1 MATTSSS
8 GHDYMNDPLVS
19 DLAERGTPRAA
30 LVDALFSEDFERC
43 RELLD
48 AHPELVNTPLRH
60 HAYVRLQNGDSAWGP
75 LYDGRYQ
82 NVTPVVFASLVPR
95 FREKHMG
102 LRELSPSG
110 LANIALLVERGAVLE
125 TTPGADNWT
134 SYLLTEIC
142 RDYDSP
148 EALSLLVRIGADIHT
163 RRLDNR
169 NYTLLQVAASR
180 GAVGAVAIL
189 LDSGVPM
196 NYAWEEDR
204 ECADGTPLHSAAE
217 TGRHHVVKLLLSR
230 GALSD
235 MEKRDHMGRTPLLC
249 AVRGSL
255 WQRPDANPPL
265 DAGREETIRL
275 LVDAGADLM
284 VSDEKPALWGN
295 AHFLSD
301 SPLGH
306 VSRWGGADIIRYLAA
321 KGSDIHQQRSYPVT
335 RGFPYGVGGGRVT
348 PLHWAVYNW
357 NAAGVQ
363 ALLDLGADPD
373 ATDEHGRQPLHWA
386 ALGRGLSDNFSSK
399 FRCTSHIWFE
409 LGAESRSAAFF
420 DALAALDSTISQ
432 LDVHKANIDRQDAF
446 GRTALHYAA
455 STKLVGLAAH
465 LIRKGADVSLADDE
479 GRTVFHYLADP
490 LHHDHTLEPV
500 DGDLKDEHLS
510 AALLGRIQG
519 VDVNHRDNEGSTAL
533 HVASNEASDAAV
545 ALLLSLGADPNL
557 PDRKGSTPLH
567 LAARRAWWVSV
578 GTYEPHEYSAWSKRA
593 VRIKEL
599 LLGAGADASVRDAQ
613 GRTAAEIEDATT
625 QELSRGRTKYLEY
638 MASPVLPEGLGR
650 GRGQWQRSPL
660 PQGGFDTQVRSGAG
674 HGRGY

>member
-1 MATTSSS
+1 MATTSAS

-19 DLAERGTPRAA
+19 SPAERGTPRGA
-30 LVDALFSEDFERC
+30 LVDALFSEDVERC

-60 HAYVRLQNGDSAWGP
+60 HAYVRLQHGDSAWGP
-75 LYDGRYQ
+75 ISDGGYQ

-95 FREKHMG
+95 FREKHIG
-102 LRELSPSG
+102 LRTLSPSG
-110 LANIALLVERGAVLE
+110 LAIIALLVERGAVLE
-125 TTPGADNWT
+125 STPGADNWT
-134 SYLLTEIC
+134 SYLLHEVC

-148 EALSLLVRIGADIHT
+148 EALSLLVRIGADMHT

-180 GAVGAVAIL
+180 GAVGAVAFF
-189 LDSGVPM
+189 LDRGVPM
-196 NYAWEEDR
+196 NYAWEEGR

-217 TGRHHVVKLLLSR
+217 TGRHDVVMLLLSR

-235 MEKRDHMGRTPLLC
+235 MEKRDGMGRTPLLC
-249 AVRGSL
+249 AVRGFL
-255 WQRPDANPPL
+255 WQHPDANPPL

-284 VSDEKPALWGN
+284 VSDRKPALWGD
-295 AHFLSD
+295 ADFLSD

-321 KGSDIHQQRSYPVT
+321 KGSDIHQQRSYPRT
-335 RGFPYGVGGGRVT
+335 GGFPYGVGGDRAT
-348 PLHWAVYNW
+348 PLHWAAYNW

-363 ALLDLGADPD
+363 ALLRLGADPD
-373 ATDEHGRQPLHWA
+373 TTDEHGRQPLHWA

-399 FRCTSHIWFE
+399 FRCTSQTWFD
-409 LGAESRSAAFF
+409 LRAESQSSAYV

-432 LDVHKANIDRQDAF
+432 LVVHKANLDLQDAF
-446 GRTALHYAA
+446 GRTPLHYAA
-455 STKLVGLAAH
+455 STKLVGLATL
-465 LIRKGADVSLADDE
+465 LIRKGADLSLADNE
-479 GRTVFHYLADP
+479 GRTVLHSLADP
-490 LHHDHTLEPV
+490 LHHDRTLEPV
-500 DGDLKDEHLS
+500 DGDLNDEHLS
-510 AALLGRIQG
+510 TALLGRIKG
-519 VDVNHRDNEGSTAL
+519 VDVNYYNNDGSTAL
-533 HVASNEASDAAV
+533 HVAAREASDAAV

-567 LAARRAWWVSV
+567 LVAHRAWWVTV

-593 VRIKEL
+593 ARIKEL
-599 LLGAGADASVRDAQ
+599 LLSAGADASVRDAQ
-613 GRTAAEIEDATT
+613 ERTAAEIEEATT
-625 QELSRGRTKYLEY
+625 LELSRGRTKYLED
-638 MASPVLPEGLGR
+638 MARPVLPEDLGR
-650 GRGQWQRSPL
+650 GRGQWRRSPL
-660 PQGGFDTQVRSGAG
+660 PPGDVETQLGSGAG